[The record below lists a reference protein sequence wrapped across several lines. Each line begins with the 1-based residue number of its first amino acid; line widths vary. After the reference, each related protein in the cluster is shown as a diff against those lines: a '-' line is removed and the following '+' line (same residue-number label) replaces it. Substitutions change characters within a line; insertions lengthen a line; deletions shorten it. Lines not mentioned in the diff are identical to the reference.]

1 MAMASAP
8 APFEK
13 EFRVPDKAIGIV
25 IGKGGTTLKT
35 LQRISG
41 ISSVRVTSN
50 GRVKIRADSEE
61 ALQTVASYIEE
72 LVSFSFDKNS
82 GYFPDFF
89 AFCFCKSLENPLL
102 AINRVCFEEKSKDI
116 SNVSERDRQS
126 RKSFFSLKSGAEVPC
141 QDSICGS
148 DIDSLSV
155 DFSHKTSITE
165 VYFYSHWGFSVYEAK
180 LLGCL
185 EPVLC
190 RQQETMRSVKII
202 VRFGKQL
209 FYGSSWSELQ
219 HGSFMSVEH
228 LQDLCRRERLDQRF
242 STACS
247 EAAIEELKL
256 HLQTLGYVK
265 MLSRRKITVHVAV
278 LQPRHLLQF
287 NVSVRCESVK
297 GEDRVL
303 ITRVRSQPKRH
314 GFVTF
319 CREGQGTAD
328 FRLGIGTH
336 GTEVKA
342 LPEMVEWIEKGWRN
356 RTPDQLLVFD
366 PPGKFQVMRIR
377 YKEAET
383 YMSQEWK
390 LRIARVRDGN
400 RMEIISE
407 RWECG
412 LSSRWFKRK
421 GDGVAE
427 DMQSAMENVGALVN
441 EAAALGQLMNAR
453 EP

>member
-1 MAMASAP
+1 MASASGA

-13 EFRVPDKAIGIV
+13 ELRVPDKAIGIV
-25 IGKGGTTLKT
+25 IGKAGSTLKA
-35 LQRISG
+35 LQRTPG

-50 GRVKIRADSEE
+50 GRVKIRANSEE

-72 LVSFSFDKNS
+72 LVSFSLDKNS
-82 GYFPDFF
+82 GYLPDFF

-102 AINRVCFEEKSKDI
+102 SINRVCFEESKNV
-116 SNVSERDRQS
+116 SNVSEQDRQS
-126 RKSFFSLKSGAEVPC
+126 RKSFFCLKSGAEVPW
-141 QDSICGS
+141 QDSICRS
-148 DIDSLSV
+148 DIDNLSA
-155 DFSHKTSITE
+155 DFSDKTSITE
-165 VYFYSHWGFSVYEAK
+165 MHFYSKWGFSVYEAK
-180 LLGCL
+180 LRACL

-190 RQQETMRSVKII
+190 RQQETVRCAKII
-202 VRFGKQL
+202 IRFGKQL

-219 HGSFMSVEH
+219 HGGFMSVEH

-247 EAAIEELKL
+247 EAAIKELRL

-278 LQPRHLLQF
+278 LQPRYLLQF
-287 NVSVRCESVK
+287 NVSVRRESSN
-297 GEDRVL
+297 GEDRVVV
-303 ITRVRSQPKRH
+303 TRVRNQPKRH
-314 GFVTF
+314 GFVAF

-336 GTEVKA
+336 GTEIEA

-356 RTPDQLLVFD
+356 RTRDQLLVFD

-383 YMSQEWK
+383 YMSEQWK
-390 LRIARVRDGN
+390 LRIAHVRDGN
-400 RMEIISE
+400 RMEITSE

-421 GDGVAE
+421 GEGVAD

-441 EAAALGQLMNAR
+441 EAAAVSQLMDAR
-453 EP
+453 EH